1 MATKKPDEYISI
13 WNFPQ
18 SERQSINVKRMVF
31 LSEEQDFQLKKN
43 LREKLKN
50 EHISS
55 GLNRDEEFK
64 KNKDKF
70 YLHADIKNFDGDWRR
85 LKGFSI
91 FRHQIPE
98 LISILQDIING
109 KYDDKM
115 QIEISKLLKKS
126 PESKVSEKKSGA
138 YFSLYEYKKWKEG
151 LDWPTKQQILQMEQM
166 GMKKEDIRKNFDPNF
181 YMQNKNN

>member
-50 EHISS
+50 EHVSS

-70 YLHADIKNFDGDWRR
+70 YLHADIKNFDGDWWRE
-85 LKGFSI
+85 KGFSI

-109 KYDDKM
+109 KY
-115 QIEISKLLKKS
+115 
-126 PESKVSEKKSGA
+126 
-138 YFSLYEYKKWKEG
+138 
-151 LDWPTKQQILQMEQM
+151 
-166 GMKKEDIRKNFDPNF
+166 
-181 YMQNKNN
+181 